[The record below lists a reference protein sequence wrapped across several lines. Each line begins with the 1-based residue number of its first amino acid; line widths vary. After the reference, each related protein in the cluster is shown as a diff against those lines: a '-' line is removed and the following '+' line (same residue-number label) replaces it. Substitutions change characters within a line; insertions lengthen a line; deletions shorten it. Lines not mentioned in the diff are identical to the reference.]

1 MKNILLN
8 ILLLVSFHFSSAQI
22 WNPKDVA
29 KRKAENKVNQKM
41 DQSIDKAL
49 DGLFNPKKKTE
60 KNSSNS
66 EAEDGLETSGQ
77 PDVSGFLK
85 GLNMGGTPK
94 PSYAFGSSMTMKVIT
109 ENVKTKEKFTI
120 LMKYM
125 FGKDLQS
132 VGVRFL
138 GSDNPE
144 MAKASGTMDAMIMDF
159 EQQKMFTFLN
169 SNGQKSV
176 MGMGFKNDPIAEM
189 AEKDSEKMIITKTG
203 QTKTIAGYKCDG
215 YQVKTDKEKENVT
228 MWISQNKV
236 GEMAQMATKISQGG
250 SPFGM
255 KASQKNYMAYNA
267 HPELAKMAKEGRMV
281 LGYTAIGVK
290 GETMEMEFEDL
301 KPTDNINFSSTGY
314 KSMF

>member
-1 MKNILLN
+1 MKNILLS
-8 ILLLVSFHFSSAQI
+8 ILLLASFHFTSAQI

-49 DGLFNPKKKTE
+49 DGLFSPKKKDKSTSKSESEESTE
-60 KNSSNS
+60 TN
-66 EAEDGLETSGQ
+66 AQ

-109 ENVKTKEKFTI
+109 ENAKTKEKFTMR
-120 LMKYM
+120 MKYM
-125 FGKDLQS
+125 FGKDLQT
-132 VGVRFL
+132 VGVKFL

-144 MAKASGTMDAMIMDF
+144 MAKASGSMDAMIMDF

-176 MGMGFKNDPIAEM
+176 MGMGFKNDPIADM
-189 AEKDSEKMIITKTG
+189 AEKDSEKMTITKTG

-215 YQVKTDKEKENVT
+215 YQVKTDKDKENVI

-236 GEMAQMATKISQGG
+236 GEMAQMAAKMSQGG

-267 HPELAKMAKEGRMV
+267 HPELVKMAKEGRMV
-281 LGYTAIGVK
+281 LGYTAVGDK

-301 KPTDNINFSSTGY
+301 KPSDNINFSSAGY